1 MSDFSGLEQ
10 SFALSAV
17 TPLLNDAFLP
27 GRVPAPRARTRS
39 YEVRLDEVEF
49 RRVRASDELAAIQR
63 MRAEIQ
69 LPGTAVADP
78 RFQTR
83 EKKETRRGWSALS
96 NGVTTSS
103 ER

>member
-1 MSDFSGLEQ
+1 VSDFSGLEQ

-17 TPLLNDAFLP
+17 TPLLDDSFLP
-27 GRVPAPRARTRS
+27 GRVPAPRARMRS
-39 YEVRLDEVEF
+39 YEVQLDEVEF
-49 RRVRASDELAAIQR
+49 RCVQASDELAAIQR
-63 MRAEIQ
+63 MRTEIQ

-83 EKKETRRGWSALS
+83 EKKETGRGLSALS

-103 ER
+103 GR